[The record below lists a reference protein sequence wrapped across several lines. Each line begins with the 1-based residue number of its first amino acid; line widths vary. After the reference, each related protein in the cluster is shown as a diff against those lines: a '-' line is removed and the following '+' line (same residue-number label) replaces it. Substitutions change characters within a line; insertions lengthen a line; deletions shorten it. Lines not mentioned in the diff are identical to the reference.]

1 MEGAM
6 GLLEGKVAIVT
17 AGGGPGMGRAVS
29 TLLAGEGAAV
39 VVADIN
45 PDYAAETVAAIE
57 AAGGRAMAVQT
68 DVSRADQVAAMV
80 EATITA
86 FGRIDIL
93 ANHAGAGLPARIE
106 QMSEER
112 WNAILGVH
120 LKGTYLATRA
130 VVPHMKAQGYGRI
143 VCTASRAGYR
153 PSRGVVG
160 LTAYS
165 AAKYGVI
172 GFSRALAAELG
183 PWNITVNCV
192 APGLVDGGGMDRDPV
207 KDRLTP
213 EQLLAASDNEN
224 QMIRPLRYV
233 QPDEI
238 AGTWLYLV
246 GPHADRITGVVMH
259 VNSGSYF
266 GN

>member
-1 MEGAM
+1 M
-6 GLLEGKVAIVT
+6 GVLDGKVAIVT
-17 AGGGPGMGRAVS
+17 AGGGPGMGRAIC
-29 TLLAGEGAAV
+29 TLLAKEGASI
-39 VVADIN
+39 VVADLRR
-45 PDYAAETVAAIE
+45 DYASQTIAAVE
-57 AAGGRAMAVQT
+57 AVGGQAMATLT
-68 DVSRADQVAAMV
+68 DVSKAEDVDAMVAAAMQR
-80 EATITA
+80 

-112 WNAILGVH
+112 WDSIIGVH
-120 LKGTYLATRA
+120 LKGAYLATRA

-192 APGLVDGGGMDRDPV
+192 APGLVDGSGMDRDPV
-207 KDRLTP
+207 KDAMTP
-213 EQLLAASDNEN
+213 EQLLAASENEG
-224 QMIRPLRYV
+224 QVIHPLRYV

-246 GPHADRITGVVMH
+246 SPQADRITGAVMH
-259 VNSGSYF
+259 VNGGSYF